1 MEEDSKERVG
11 IRMDV
16 LYDIID
22 ELNGNPELQKMF
34 GAPVARSLFA
44 IAEDGDFRIEEA
56 GIVDLSEDEAEKFM
70 TILNGI
76 VKSKAV

>member
-22 ELNGNPELQKMF
+22 ELNGHPELQKIF

-44 IAEDGDFRIEEA
+44 VAEDGDFRIEEA
-56 GIVDLSEDEAEKFM
+56 GIMDLNEDEAQTFM
-70 TILNGI
+70 HILNGI
-76 VKSKAV
+76 VKSKAI